1 MGTKD
6 TLYVPSY
13 WGAGSC
19 LSGADMEDWNH
30 IPASLPRWPGGD
42 QDNDMAHHHEWLAA
56 CKGEAKALSHF
67 DYAGPMTEAVLLG
80 NVALRAGHA
89 IDWDA
94 HGMRVTN
101 DPHANQWIRKAYRK
115 GWELPM

>member
-1 MGTKD
+1 M
-6 TLYVPSY
+6 V
-13 WGAGSC
+13 GS
-19 LSGADMEDWNH
+19 L
-30 IPASLPRWPGGD
+30 
-42 QDNDMAHHHEWLAA
+42 Q
-56 CKGEAKALSHF
+56 GEAKALSHF

-115 GWELPM
+115 GWNSQCSLSSPKETSGRTGKIEASLSGLTEPSDI

>member
-1 MGTKD
+1 
-6 TLYVPSY
+6 
-13 WGAGSC
+13 
-19 LSGADMEDWNH
+19 
-30 IPASLPRWPGGD
+30 
-42 QDNDMAHHHEWLAA
+42 
-56 CKGEAKALSHF
+56 
-67 DYAGPMTEAVLLG
+67 MTEAVLLG